1 MEYQKQTSHD
11 IEQNHRTSLSKLLPN
26 HQMGL
31 SMWVSVIYVGV
42 MPQLYLNILSVISR
56 LGLSEEF
63 HLIAIL
69 MRKTMIYFT
78 MFKKELNGVP
88 HFHLPFCSI
97 SSAPRLG
104 ASSFSASTSVSSSGS
119 VRKALLLGP
128 LMPRLS
134 AICWSRIRLKAGER
148 GEVWRTWRTGILPLL
163 TRCLIDIQRKRGES
177 EEM

>member
-1 MEYQKQTSHD
+1 MEYQKQKSHD

-78 MFKKELNGVP
+78 MFKGAKWGTPFSPPILL
-88 HFHLPFCSI
+88 HF
-97 SSAPRLG
+97 LG
-104 ASSFSASTSVSSSGS
+104 ASSFSASTSVSSSCS